1 MNFDCR
7 PLSLFAKLFSPL
19 AGMMMGPMKKALTN
33 DLDGIKKA
41 AESAPA

>member
-1 MNFDCR
+1 
-7 PLSLFAKLFSPL
+7 
-19 AGMMMGPMKKALTN
+19 MMMGPMKKALTN